1 MAEYWVAAGND
12 LSEGTVVGARQWAV
26 GNNGG
31 YFAVTRRCRAPA
43 PQTSPIR
50 GGPVT
55 HDEVTEALRATH
67 GEQVHVHAVLQHRP
81 MINDG
86 SDMTAYSEF
95 SIRIS

>member
-50 GGPVT
+50 GRASDPRRGHRSVT
-55 HDEVTEALRATH
+55 RHPRRTGARARRAATPPDD
-67 GEQVHVHAVLQHRP
+67 Q
-81 MINDG
+81 
-86 SDMTAYSEF
+86 
-95 SIRIS
+95 